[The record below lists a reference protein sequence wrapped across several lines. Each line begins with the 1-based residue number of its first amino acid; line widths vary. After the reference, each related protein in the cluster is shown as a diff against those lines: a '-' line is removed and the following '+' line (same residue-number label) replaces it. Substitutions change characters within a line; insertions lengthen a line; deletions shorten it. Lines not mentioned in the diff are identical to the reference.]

1 MPALCLSTLSFFR
14 RLSRSRIGSKELIA
28 LSLFD
33 HRGEIP
39 VPPGFADN
47 LRGYALLPARRIWRL
62 LDIPTRTRA
71 PRPSIRPGRPA
82 SRRGVY
88 FSHRQLV
95 LHTLS
100 TALALSSAKSQG
112 RIHRDDVYMPITPM
126 FHVHAWG
133 LPFVATLLGLKQ
145 VYPGRYA
152 PETLLELIRQE
163 KVTLS
168 HGVPTIVGMLLT
180 HPDADKTD
188 LRGWKLIVGG
198 SALPRSLAQEALR
211 RGIDVFVGY
220 GMSENRPG
228 HGRCAD

>member
-1 MPALCLSTLSFFR
+1 
-14 RLSRSRIGSKELIA
+14 
-28 LSLFD
+28 
-33 HRGEIP
+33 
-39 VPPGFADN
+39 
-47 LRGYALLPARRIWRL
+47 
-62 LDIPTRTRA
+62 
-71 PRPSIRPGRPA
+71 
-82 SRRGVY
+82 
-88 FSHRQLV
+88 
-95 LHTLS
+95 
-100 TALALSSAKSQG
+100 
-112 RIHRDDVYMPITPM
+112 MPITPM

-163 KVTLS
+163 KVTFS
-168 HGVPTIVGMLLT
+168 HGVPTIVSMLLT

-220 GMSENRPG
+220 GMSETGPVMAIAQVKTALERDPERELDLRTRAG
-228 HGRCAD
+228 LPIPLVEQRMAQA